1 MVKPRRGRPAIG
13 MQAVLSIRQ
22 RRAVVSQSGSK
33 TVVAPDQPHQYAV
46 AVVTDI
52 AAAGL
57 RLGQLPDKGAEPHPA
72 LTANADLHP
81 FMP

>member
-1 MVKPRRGRPAIG
+1 M
-13 MQAVLSIRQ
+13 
-22 RRAVVSQSGSK
+22 VSQSGSK

-57 RLGQLPDKGAEPHPA
+57 RPGQLPDKGRNPTPA
-72 LTANADLHP
+72 LYRECGFAP

>member
-1 MVKPRRGRPAIG
+1 M
-13 MQAVLSIRQ
+13 
-22 RRAVVSQSGSK
+22 VSQSGSK

-57 RLGQLPDKGAEPHPA
+57 RPGQLPDKGAETDPCTLPRMRIC
-72 LTANADLHP
+72 TP